1 MLDVWTVDKVEC
13 SWEDWEIV
21 CVVEMKR
28 LDVWYLN
35 VTLLGSEFQCIEDFD
50 RLIVRDG
57 IEKVC
62 SLCGVFRNK
71 TITNVRCHIEAKH
84 YPGLFS
90 YTCEGCRKLCRTKNA
105 FMQHKKICRH
115 LDCWCWYVWE
125 IFTDSKSDSCFILER
140 YAQLQDF
147 IKQNTGPGH
156 SCLICGK
163 GCNKLHAVQ
172 YHIESAHGKH
182 FNVTY
187 QCELCDKVTDTKNAY
202 ITHKSRNHKKV
213 GGSLFNPFIT
223 MS

>member
-1 MLDVWTVDKVEC
+1 MLKW
-13 SWEDWEIV
+13 
-21 CVVEMKR
+21 
-28 LDVWYLN
+28 LDVWYLWYI
-35 VTLLGSEFQCIEDFD
+35 LGSEFQCIEDFD

-105 FMQHKKICRH
+105 FVQHKKICRH
-115 LDCWCWYVWE
+115 LDSWMRSGKFLQIVKVTV
-125 IFTDSKSDSCFILER
+125 IFILER

-163 GCNKLHAVQ
+163 NCSKLHAVQ

-187 QCELCDKVTDTKNAY
+187 QCELCEKVTDTKNAY

>member
-1 MLDVWTVDKVEC
+1 MTVV
-13 SWEDWEIV
+13 
-21 CVVEMKR
+21 
-28 LDVWYLN
+28 
-35 VTLLGSEFQCIEDFD
+35 
-50 RLIVRDG
+50 
-57 IEKVC
+57 
-62 SLCGVFRNK
+62 
-71 TITNVRCHIEAKH
+71 
-84 YPGLFS
+84 
-90 YTCEGCRKLCRTKNA
+90 
-105 FMQHKKICRH
+105 
-115 LDCWCWYVWE
+115 
-125 IFTDSKSDSCFILER
+125 FILER

-163 GCNKLHAVQ
+163 NPGKLHAVQ

-213 GGSLFNPFIT
+213 GGSLFNLNPFIT